1 MRNLRG
7 SSSLKRCLVYIV
19 WWTLCVGLAKGE
31 LLEELFQL
39 PLFQHISAQIERK
52 HVISVDGFGAKG
64 DGIIDDTQGRFKQK
78 VIDDGGHEQDG
89 RMSLEVDSKAFRDA
103 WRAACSSPSQ
113 SIVEIPAGNT
123 YLVGPIDFAGPCKS
137 KVTLKVYGSIVA
149 PKDPGIWDGLN
160 PRKWL
165 FFHSVKHLTID
176 GGGVI
181 NGMGEEWWS
190 RSCKTCREGPT
201 ASITWFLG
209 SKTPSQISHG
219 RFMLINVSA
228 LQAIT
233 FHKCNNLNLRNL
245 VMLDSQ
251 QMHIAF
257 TNCEE
262 VRASNLKVNAPASSP
277 NTDAIH
283 ISSSTEVTVIN
294 SMISTGDDCISI
306 VGNSS
311 NIEVRN
317 VSCIAGNGISIGS
330 LGCAHALSKVEHV
343 LIQKVSL
350 SHTKNGLQVKT
361 WQGGSGY
368 VQHIKFQFAQMEN
381 VSRPIIIDQYYCDSS
396 HSRANQ
402 TSAVKVKNI
411 SFTHIKGSSATE
423 EAIRF
428 ACSESFPCKEIELED
443 VQLLSS
449 SGGITTMFCWNA
461 RGSTEGRVY
470 PLPCPSFVDSVIE
483 QKSIPGVISYS
494 KSS

>member
-7 SSSLKRCLVYIV
+7 SSSLKRCFVFIV
-19 WWTLCVGLAKGE
+19 WWTLCAGLAKGE

-39 PLFQHISAQIERK
+39 PLFQHISAQIGRK
-52 HVISVDGFGAKG
+52 HVLSVDGFGAKG
-64 DGIIDDTQGRFKQK
+64 DGIIDDTQ
-78 VIDDGGHEQDG
+78 
-89 RMSLEVDSKAFRDA
+89 AFRDA
-103 WRAACSSPSQ
+103 WSVACSSPSQ

-165 FFHSVKHLTID
+165 YFHSVKHLTID

-190 RSCKTCREGPT
+190 RSCK
-201 ASITWFLG
+201 
-209 SKTPSQISHG
+209 
-219 RFMLINVSA
+219 
-228 LQAIT
+228 AIT
-233 FHKCNNLNLRNL
+233 FHKCNNLNLKNL

-277 NTDAIH
+277 NTDAIL

-317 VSCIAGNGISIGS
+317 VSCIAGHGIS
-330 LGCAHALSKVEHV
+330 LDPAHALSKVEHV

-350 SHTKNGLQVKT
+350 SHTKNGLQVQT

-368 VQHIKFQFAQMEN
+368 VQHIKFQFVQMEN
-381 VSRPIIIDQYYCDSS
+381 VSHPIIIDQYYCDSS
-396 HSRANQ
+396 HSCANQ
-402 TSAVKVKNI
+402 PGGAPHPTGGAGGCLSLRLSLVLSAPQTTRKTSAVRVKNI

-428 ACSESFPCKEIELED
+428 SCSESFPCKEIELED
-443 VQLLSS
+443 VQLSSS

-483 QKSIPGVISYS
+483 QKSIPGVISYW

>member
-7 SSSLKRCLVYIV
+7 SSSLKPCFVYII
-19 WWTLCVGLAKGE
+19 WLTLCAGLANGE
-31 LLEELFQL
+31 LLEELFQ
-39 PLFQHISAQIERK
+39 HISAQVGRK
-52 HVISVDGFGAKG
+52 FVVSVNGFGAKG
-64 DGIIDDTQGRFKQK
+64 DGITDDTQ
-78 VIDDGGHEQDG
+78 
-89 RMSLEVDSKAFRDA
+89 AFRNA
-103 WRAACSSPSQ
+103 WRAACSSPSR
-113 SIVEIPAGNT
+113 SIIEIPAGNT

-137 KVTLKVYGSIVA
+137 KVTLKVYGTIVA

-165 FFHSVKHLTID
+165 YFHSVKHLTID

-190 RSCKTCREGPT
+190 RSCKVNSSNTCHEGPT
-201 ASITWFLG
+201 ASTTWFLG
-209 SKTPSQISHG
+209 SKTPSQISLG
-219 RFMLINVSA
+219 GFMLISLGGFMLTNLSA
-228 LQAIT
+228 VQAIT

-245 VMLDSQ
+245 AMLDSQ

-262 VRASNLKVNAPASSP
+262 VRASNLKVNAPATSP

-311 NIEVRN
+311 DIEIRN
-317 VSCIAGNGISIGS
+317 VSCIAGHGISIGS
-330 LGCAHALSKVEHV
+330 LGRAHALSKVEHV
-343 LIQKVSL
+343 LIQKVFL
-350 SHTKNGLQVKT
+350 SNTKNGLRIKT

-368 VQHIKFQFAQMEN
+368 VQHVKFQFALLEN
-381 VSRPIIIDQYYCDSS
+381 VSHPIVIDQYYCDSS
-396 HSRANQ
+396 HSCANQ

-411 SFTHIKGSSATE
+411 SFIHIKGSSATE

-428 ACSESFPCKEIELED
+428 ACSDRFPCKKIELED
-443 VQLLSS
+443 VQLPSS

-470 PLPCPSFVDSVIE
+470 PLPCPSFADSVIE

>member
-1 MRNLRG
+1 
-7 SSSLKRCLVYIV
+7 
-19 WWTLCVGLAKGE
+19 
-31 LLEELFQL
+31 
-39 PLFQHISAQIERK
+39 
-52 HVISVDGFGAKG
+52 
-64 DGIIDDTQGRFKQK
+64 
-78 VIDDGGHEQDG
+78 
-89 RMSLEVDSKAFRDA
+89 
-103 WRAACSSPSQ
+103 
-113 SIVEIPAGNT
+113 
-123 YLVGPIDFAGPCKS
+123 
-137 KVTLKVYGSIVA
+137 
-149 PKDPGIWDGLN
+149 
-160 PRKWL
+160 
-165 FFHSVKHLTID
+165 
-176 GGGVI
+176 
-181 NGMGEEWWS
+181 MGEEWWS
-190 RSCKTCREGPT
+190 RSCKVNSSNTCREGPT
-201 ASITWFLG
+201 
-209 SKTPSQISHG
+209 
-219 RFMLINVSA
+219 
-228 LQAIT
+228 AIT

-317 VSCIAGNGISIGS
+317 VSCIAGHGISIGS
-330 LGCAHALSKVEHV
+330 LGRAHALSKVEHV
-343 LIQKVSL
+343 LIQNVSL
-350 SHTKNGLQVKT
+350 SHTKNGLRVKT

-396 HSRANQ
+396 HSCANQ
-402 TSAVKVKNI
+402 TSAVRVKNI

-443 VQLLSS
+443 VQLSSS

-470 PLPCPSFVDSVIE
+470 PLPCPSFDDSVIE

>member
-1 MRNLRG
+1 M
-7 SSSLKRCLVYIV
+7 LV
-19 WWTLCVGLAKGE
+19 
-31 LLEELFQL
+31 
-39 PLFQHISAQIERK
+39 
-52 HVISVDGFGAKG
+52 HVVSVDGFGAKG
-64 DGIIDDTQGRFKQK
+64 DGIIDDTQ
-78 VIDDGGHEQDG
+78 
-89 RMSLEVDSKAFRDA
+89 AFRDA
-103 WRAACSSPSQ
+103 WRAACSSPFKSV
-113 SIVEIPAGNT
+113 VEIPAGNT

-160 PRKWL
+160 PSKWL
-165 FFHSVKHLTID
+165 YFHSVKHLKIN

-190 RSCKTCREGPT
+190 RSCKVNSSNTCREGPT
-201 ASITWFLG
+201 A
-209 SKTPSQISHG
+209 
-219 RFMLINVSA
+219 
-228 LQAIT
+228 IT
-233 FHKCNNLNLRNL
+233 FHKCNDLHLRNL

-251 QMHIAF
+251 EMHIAF
-257 TNCEE
+257 TNCED
-262 VRASNLKVNAPASSP
+262 VKASNLKVNAPASSP
-277 NTDAIH
+277 NTNAIH
-283 ISSSTEVTVIN
+283 ISSSTEVTVKN
-294 SMISTGDDCISI
+294 SMISTGGDCVAI

-311 NIEVRN
+311 HVEVRN
-317 VSCIAGNGISIGS
+317 VSCIAGQGISIGS
-330 LGCAHALSKVEHV
+330 LGTAHALSKVEHV
-343 LIQKVSL
+343 LIEKVYL
-350 SHTKNGLQVKT
+350 SNTKNGLQVKT

-368 VQHIKFQFAQMEN
+368 AQHIKFQFVQMEN

-396 HSRANQ
+396 HSCANQ
-402 TSAVKVKNI
+402 TSAVRVKNI

-443 VQLLSS
+443 VQLFSS
-449 SGGITTMFCWNA
+449 FGGITTMFCWNA